1 MYAKENAEAYAN
13 SAIAAL
19 HEPRTW
25 PPRLINNHMIQ
36 SMTVPEESRTKVKVA
51 GSIDALVKAS
61 LHSTEFAANATMAT
75 VVNAIVRDTGEW
87 DGSSR

>member
-13 SAIAAL
+13 NATAAL
-19 HEPRTW
+19 HEPRTR
-25 PPRLINNHMIQ
+25 PPRLIINHMIQ

-61 LHSTEFAANATMAT
+61 LHNTEFAANATIAT
-75 VVNAIVRDTGEW
+75 AVNAIVRDAGEW
-87 DGSSR
+87 DGRSK